1 MTTLTTTHRPAASH
15 AGDLVRLSTRF
26 GLVFTICHL
35 LVMVAMAIFVLP
47 REGSPSDP
55 AIVRGQGALDAVGAF
70 RLGNF
75 VFMAAGTLLLGFLGA
90 VHVRLKK
97 ADGTGTLAAVALA
110 SGTLLALIWPLTGV
124 LHDIALDT
132 AVAGADVRILAGF
145 DAAAPYGLAFSV
157 FARVF
162 FVGSIALALRA
173 EGNARWLVRAAVV
186 VLVLS
191 LAGSATLLSGA
202 FFPLLALGTLGY
214 ELWIGALAWRW
225 LRDDRRPTTDDQ

>member
-1 MTTLTTTHRPAASH
+1 MTTLTTTHRPATSRA
-15 AGDLVRLSTRF
+15 ADPVRLSTRF
-26 GLVFTICHL
+26 GLVFTVCHL
-35 LVMVAMAIFVLP
+35 VVMAAMAVFVLP
-47 REGSPSDP
+47 HEGSPSDP
-55 AIVRGQGALDAVGAF
+55 ALARGQGALDAVDVF

-75 VFMAAGTLLLGFLGA
+75 VFMVAGTLLLGFLGA
-90 VHVRLKK
+90 VYVRLKK

-110 SGTLLALIWPLTGV
+110 SGALLALIWPLTGV
-124 LHDIALDT
+124 LHDVALDT

-145 DAAAPYGLAFSV
+145 DAVAPYGLAFSV

-202 FFPLLALGTLGY
+202 FFPLLAIGTLGY

-225 LRDDRRPTTDDQ
+225 LRDGR